1 MTFELPTLSFTAR
14 DKIFGNMSV
23 LTRLQNKAMQRL
35 CNNQFNCKNEQS
47 MYVTGTYRTP
57 AVFKFKCHRMDQHN
71 FPIFQLNKFDK
82 HPIPPTAKGQVDLLT
97 PAGCQQPGTMRY
109 QLYRKSTHGAV
120 LAIKHR
126 LYINTAVQTVAHL
139 RK

>member
-23 LTRLQNKAMQRL
+23 LTRLQNKAMQRP

-47 MYVTGTYRTP
+47 RYVTGTYRTP
-57 AVFKFKCHRMDQHN
+57 AVFKFKCHRTNISTKRIRQTSN
-71 FPIFQLNKFDK
+71 IVLPLPRVK
-82 HPIPPTAKGQVDLLT
+82 LT
-97 PAGCQQPGTMRY
+97 YLPLQAVNNQGLCDTNCTEN
-109 QLYRKSTHGAV
+109 LHEAV